1 LAKWLPDGNIEF
13 LGRMDNQVKI
23 RGYRIEICEIESIL
37 LQHKAVN
44 EAVVLDK
51 TDSGGNKYL
60 CAYIVINEY
69 ISKSDLRVY
78 LANYVP
84 DYMIPAYFVYLDNI
98 PLSQNG
104 KIDRRALREI
114 NELEGAGNK
123 NELPLNELEEKVLK
137 VWKSILP
144 GQNVG
149 ITDNFFEVGGHSLKL
164 IQVHNELIKLF
175 NTKLTVIEMYR
186 YPTVRSLAQYLNA
199 ENSGKLTEDKET
211 SVKHETKNIIE
222 KYNSDIAII
231 GMSGRFP
238 KARDVDDFWRNILE
252 GTETISFF
260 NNEELETNGVP
271 SSVLNDPGYVKA
283 GGTLEDIELFD
294 ADFFSISAREAGI
307 MDPQQRLFLE
317 CSYEALENAGY
328 SGKRYGRA
336 TGVFACSSMGSYLL
350 NFYQDKALMG
360 SVDYFQAMLA
370 NDKDFL
376 ATRVCY
382 KLDLNGPGVTVQTA
396 CSSSLVAVHSA
407 CKSLLAKECNIAL
420 AGGVSIKVPH
430 KTGYFFKEGGILS
443 PDGHCRAFDA
453 KARGTVGGNGLGIV
467 VLKRLTDAIR
477 DRDNIYAVIKGSAI
491 NNDGSAKVSYTAPS
505 VDGQAAVIVE
515 AMANAGVD
523 PGSITYI
530 EAHGTGTEMG
540 DPIEVAALTKA
551 FRRKTG
557 KKQYCAIGSVKTN
570 IGHLDAAAGVA
581 GLIKTSLCLKH
592 GRIPASL
599 NFESPNPKIDFD
611 SSPFYVN
618 RELKEWESE
627 GTPRRA
633 GVSSFGIG
641 GTNAHIIMEEAPLQE
656 PSGRSRPWQLLLISA
671 KTEEALEAAT
681 VNLADCFEKNPGINI
696 ADAAYTLKVG
706 RRVFGN
712 RRTIICRDSKEAVE
726 IIKRKDPGRMSTLRD
741 ENEDRPVVFMFPGQ
755 GAQYIDM
762 AKALYEEEKVFK
774 DEVDRCAE
782 FIHSEYGINIKE
794 IIYPVDSD
802 KDTMEKRLERT
813 HFAQLAIF
821 IVECAMAKLWMEWGI
836 KPHSMIG
843 HSIGEYTA
851 AHIAGVFTLEE
862 ALRLIEARGRLM
874 QEQPEG
880 SMTAVALDERELAG
894 LPGDRLSVAAVN
906 APGMCV
912 VSGIEEEVSRLEEY
926 LKERGIFFTRLR
938 TSHGF
943 HSHMMEPVIDS
954 FVQEMSKVKLKAPKI
969 PFISCATGTWITPE
983 EAVGPEYWG
992 RQLRKAVR
1000 FGEGIKEVLK
1010 EKNAI
1015 LLEVGPGNT
1024 LCTLARKNGG
1034 SRMYASMRC
1043 KDQQQDDAE
1052 FLLHTVG
1059 NLWLSGARLEWDKYY
1074 KTEIRRR
1081 IPLPAYPFQR
1091 QRYWIEG
1098 ADTMAEMKE
1107 GDCDAGEIKKLEI
1120 DNWFYIPSWR
1130 KTLPL
1135 GDWKDKIP
1143 AGEKNTWLI
1152 FEDEFSIG
1160 RYIKSKLNTRQ
1171 QEVFLVIAGGRF
1183 GKKDNF
1189 TYTVNPASQRDYYS
1203 LIQDL
1208 IYSGKFPRKIIHLW
1222 GVHPGKDICNED
1234 KNFNQAQTYGF
1245 YSIMYLTRALEREA
1259 KIPVRICVVTSGVH
1273 EVTGQE
1279 VLEPEKATVL
1289 GINMVIRQENPNI
1302 ICHNVDITMPTTE
1315 ELSKKSAERLISECL
1330 LSHSDHIA
1338 AYRSNHRWVS
1348 CFEKVNIKSTGEKPA
1363 LLREKG
1369 VYLIT
1374 GGLGR
1379 IGLVLAEYLAKEVNA
1394 RLILVGRTEFP
1405 HRDEWDQW
1413 ILKNGLH
1420 DDISEKIL
1428 KLRNIENCGAQILV
1442 MNGDVSDSA
1451 FIDHIA
1457 NDIGAEFGKI
1467 HGIIHAAGISGIKA
1481 HKMISNSTR
1490 EECDRQ
1496 FLAKARGT
1504 MILAKAV
1511 DRFKPDF
1518 MILVSSI
1525 ATVLGGIGFSAY
1537 SAANSYMNAF
1547 SHKYNRDGA
1556 MPVISICLDA
1566 WEMVQNRDGKTYGT
1580 DLETLAI
1587 TSGEG
1592 VEVIKRILSIEAVP
1606 QIVISTGDLYERIKR
1621 WVGFEAGKKEKKG
1634 GSLTSVSPRPNLHS
1648 EYIAPRNDLEEKVSQ
1663 IWQEMLGVDKVGIHD
1678 NFFELGGNSLI
1689 GVDIISR
1696 INKELQTDI
1705 SIVTLFE
1712 APTIGDIAGLLSP
1725 NGDNTDEF
1733 GQIHKRGEKRR
1744 LRQIE
1749 KERSI

>member
-1 LAKWLPDGNIEF
+1 
-13 LGRMDNQVKI
+13 MI
-23 RGYRIEICEIESIL
+23 RADVSK
-37 LQHKAVN
+37 Q
-44 EAVVLDK
+44 
-51 TDSGGNKYL
+51 
-60 CAYIVINEY
+60 
-69 ISKSDLRVY
+69 IS
-78 LANYVP
+78 
-84 DYMIPAYFVYLDNI
+84 
-98 PLSQNG
+98 
-104 KIDRRALREI
+104 
-114 NELEGAGNK
+114 
-123 NELPLNELEEKVLK
+123 
-137 VWKSILP
+137 
-144 GQNVG
+144 
-149 ITDNFFEVGGHSLKL
+149 
-164 IQVHNELIKLF
+164 
-175 NTKLTVIEMYR
+175 
-186 YPTVRSLAQYLNA
+186 
-199 ENSGKLTEDKET
+199 ET
-211 SVKHETKNIIE
+211 
-222 KYNSDIAII
+222 DIAII

-238 KARDVDDFWRNILE
+238 GAKNIEVFWDNLLNSIEAIQHFSDEDLMAYGE
-252 GTETISFF
+252 STASL
-260 NNEELETNGVP
+260 NNP
-271 SSVLNDPGYVKA
+271 DYVKA
-283 GGTLEDIELFD
+283 GMIIDDIDKFD
-294 ADFFSISAREAGI
+294 AHFFGYTPREAEM
-307 MDPQQRLFLE
+307 MDPQQRIFLE
-317 CSYEALENAGY
+317 CAWEVLENSGYNSDEYKGMIGVYAGA
-328 SGKRYGRA
+328 GLN
-336 TGVFACSSMGSYLL
+336 SYLL
-350 NFYQDKALMG
+350 NNILINRHKIKSFGDIHTIIQ
-360 SVDYFQAMLA
+360 

-382 KLDLNGPGVTVQTA
+382 KLNLKGPGITIQTS
-396 CSSSLVAVHSA
+396 CSSSMVAVHMA
-407 CKSLLAKECNIAL
+407 CQSILNYECDMAL
-420 AGGVSIKVPH
+420 AGGVFVKVPQN
-430 KTGYFFKEGGILS
+430 TGYIYHKGGILS

-453 KARGTVGGNGLGIV
+453 KAMGTVFGSGIGIL
-467 VLKRLTDAIR
+467 VLKGLRNAIR
-477 DRDNIYAVIKGSAI
+477 DRDSIYAVIKGSAI

-681 VNLADCFEKNPGINI
+681 VNLADFFEKNPGINI

-894 LPGDRLSVAAVN
+894 LPGDGLSVAAVN

-1043 KDQQQDDAE
+1043 KDRQQDDVE

-1059 NLWLSGARLEWDKYY
+1059 NLWLSGAGLEWDKYY

-1098 ADTMAEMKE
+1098 ADIGWSFNES
-1107 GDCDAGEIKKLEI
+1107 GIDKK
-1120 DNWFYIPSWR
+1120 
-1130 KTLPL
+1130 
-1135 GDWKDKIP
+1135 
-1143 AGEKNTWLI
+1143 
-1152 FEDEFSIG
+1152 
-1160 RYIKSKLNTRQ
+1160 IKS
-1171 QEVFLVIAGGRF
+1171 AGC
-1183 GKKDNF
+1183 DL
-1189 TYTVNPASQRDYYS
+1189 PYS
-1203 LIQDL
+1203 
-1208 IYSGKFPRKIIHLW
+1208 
-1222 GVHPGKDICNED
+1222 
-1234 KNFNQAQTYGF
+1234 
-1245 YSIMYLTRALEREA
+1245 
-1259 KIPVRICVVTSGVH
+1259 
-1273 EVTGQE
+1273 
-1279 VLEPEKATVL
+1279 
-1289 GINMVIRQENPNI
+1289 
-1302 ICHNVDITMPTTE
+1302 
-1315 ELSKKSAERLISECL
+1315 
-1330 LSHSDHIA
+1330 
-1338 AYRSNHRWVS
+1338 
-1348 CFEKVNIKSTGEKPA
+1348 
-1363 LLREKG
+1363 
-1369 VYLIT
+1369 
-1374 GGLGR
+1374 
-1379 IGLVLAEYLAKEVNA
+1379 KEVSNKCKNDVPTNYIEPA
-1394 RLILVGRTEFP
+1394 CESEWVVKGIL
-1405 HRDEWDQW
+1405 
-1413 ILKNGLH
+1413 
-1420 DDISEKIL
+1420 
-1428 KLRNIENCGAQILV
+1428 
-1442 MNGDVSDSA
+1442 
-1451 FIDHIA
+1451 
-1457 NDIGAEFGKI
+1457 
-1467 HGIIHAAGISGIKA
+1467 
-1481 HKMISNSTR
+1481 
-1490 EECDRQ
+1490 EE
-1496 FLAKARGT
+1496 T
-1504 MILAKAV
+1504 I
-1511 DRFKPDF
+1511 
-1518 MILVSSI
+1518 
-1525 ATVLGGIGFSAY
+1525 
-1537 SAANSYMNAF
+1537 
-1547 SHKYNRDGA
+1547 
-1556 MPVISICLDA
+1556 
-1566 WEMVQNRDGKTYGT
+1566 
-1580 DLETLAI
+1580 
-1587 TSGEG
+1587 G
-1592 VEVIKRILSIEAVP
+1592 VER
-1606 QIVISTGDLYERIKR
+1606 ISTQD
-1621 WVGFEAGKKEKKG
+1621 
-1634 GSLTSVSPRPNLHS
+1634 
-1648 EYIAPRNDLEEKVSQ
+1648 D
-1663 IWQEMLGVDKVGIHD
+1663 
-1678 NFFELGGNSLI
+1678 FFMLGGNSLT
-1689 GVDIISR
+1689 GAMVVSR
-1696 INKELQTDI
+1696 LREIFRVELPLSVIFKE
-1705 SIVTLFE
+1705 
-1712 APTIGDIAGLLSP
+1712 PTITGIASAIKHEWGDPETVEEIAKAYREIMG
-1725 NGDNTDEF
+1725 GGKDDRA
-1733 GQIHKRGEKRR
+1733 I
-1744 LRQIE
+1744 
-1749 KERSI
+1749 